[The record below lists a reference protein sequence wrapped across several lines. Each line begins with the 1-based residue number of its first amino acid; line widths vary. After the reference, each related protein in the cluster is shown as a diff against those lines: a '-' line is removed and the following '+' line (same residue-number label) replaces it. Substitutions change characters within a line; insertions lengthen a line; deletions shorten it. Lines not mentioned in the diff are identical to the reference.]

1 MKSRIPASLTAFV
14 ALTYLGLLA
23 PLVVVIAVSF
33 DPTPRFD
40 FPPTGLSLRWY
51 VKFAESPAFI
61 RAFFQ
66 VSLLVGL
73 LAAAAAVVL
82 GSLAAIGIARFRF
95 PGRTALE
102 TFFLAP
108 LFVPQIL
115 LAVAL
120 YLGYLRLN
128 VSVSMWTLLLSH
140 IVICTPYVIRT
151 VLAGLAGIDGRLE
164 EAAVSLGA
172 TRAQAFVR
180 VVVPLLKS
188 SFLSGGI
195 FAFIISFSDINL
207 SLFLSGPSATTLPL
221 HIFSLIQ
228 YDSDPTIAAAST
240 LQIVVVGALIWVIQ
254 RFFRLRLMV

>member
-1 MKSRIPASLTAFV
+1 MKSRIPLPLTAFV
-14 ALTYLGLLA
+14 ILVYIGLLA

-33 DPTPRFD
+33 DPTSRFD

-51 VKFAESPAFI
+51 VKFAESGPFV

-73 LAAAAAVVL
+73 LAAAASVVL
-82 GSLAAIGIARFRF
+82 GSLAAIGISRFRF
-95 PGRTALE
+95 PGRNALE

-120 YLGYLRLN
+120 YLGYLRLGLQ
-128 VSVSMWTLLLSH
+128 VSIWTLLLSH
-140 IVICTPYVIRT
+140 TVICTPYVIRT
-151 VLAGLAGIDGRLE
+151 VVAGLAGIDRRLE
-164 EAAVSLGA
+164 EAAISLGA
-172 TRAQAFVR
+172 SRAQAFMKVT
-180 VVVPLLKS
+180 VPLLKS
-188 SFLSGGI
+188 CFLSGGI

-207 SLFLSGPSATTLPL
+207 SLFLAGPSAATLPL

-240 LQIVVVGALIWVIQ
+240 LQIVVIGLLILVIQ

>member
-1 MKSRIPASLTAFV
+1 MNRRVPLALTAFAV
-14 ALTYLGLLA
+14 VTYVTLLA

-33 DPTPRFD
+33 DPTSRFD
-40 FPPTGLSLRWY
+40 FPPSGLSLRWY
-51 VKFAESPAFI
+51 VKFMESSAFV

-66 VSLLVGL
+66 VSLIVGVM
-73 LAAAAAVVL
+73 AAAAAIVL
-82 GSLAAIGIARFRF
+82 GGLAAIGIARFRF

-102 TFFLAP
+102 TFFLSP

-120 YLGYLRLN
+120 YLAYLRLDVR
-128 VSVSMWTLLLSH
+128 VSIWTLLLSH
-140 IVICTPYVIRT
+140 VVICTPYVIRT
-151 VLAGLAGIDGRLE
+151 VLAGLAGIDSRLE

-172 TRAQAFVR
+172 SRVQAFVK

-188 SFLSGGI
+188 SLLSGGI

-207 SLFLSGPSATTLPL
+207 SLFLAGPSATTLPL

-240 LQIVVVGALIWVIQ
+240 LQIVVIGALIWVIQ
-254 RFFRLRLMV
+254 KFFRLRLMV

>member
-1 MKSRIPASLTAFV
+1 MSRRVPAALTAFAV
-14 ALTYLGLLA
+14 LTYIALLA

-33 DPTPRFD
+33 DPTARFD
-40 FPPTGLSLRWY
+40 FPPGGLSLRWY
-51 VKFAESPAFI
+51 IKFAESTAFV

-66 VSLLVGL
+66 VSLLVGVL
-73 LAAAAAVVL
+73 AAVVAIVL
-82 GSLAAIGIARFRF
+82 GGLAAIGIARFRF

-102 TFFLAP
+102 TFFLSP

-120 YLGYLRLN
+120 YLTYLRLDVR
-128 VSVSMWTLLLSH
+128 VSVWTLLLSH

-151 VLAGLAGIDGRLE
+151 VLAGLAGIDVRLE
-164 EAAVSLGA
+164 EAAISLGA
-172 TRAQAFVR
+172 SRVQAFVK

-188 SFLSGGI
+188 SLLSGGI

-207 SLFLSGPSATTLPL
+207 SLFLAGPSATTLPL

-240 LQIVVVGALIWVIQ
+240 LQIVVIGALIWITHK
-254 RFFRLRLMV
+254 FFRLRLMV